1 MELFDS
7 QRGPRTNPEKF
18 RISTEPSADH
28 QLLESVPLT
37 GNSHSKSGN
46 LAFGV
51 SAILAC
57 IVATLT
63 AICWCLEHNL
73 EEALNQREPHSSFPI
88 KLCQSLMAI
97 AFTLFILA
105 CARNH
110 SENSYLKLGL
120 KSAAVVGLCLSVFMI
135 RNTIFGGDDTK
146 TQIQP
151 AEVIASFSSEYVA
164 RLCKTQKRV
173 LLTEGASDTVTQCAR
188 ILTSRASDILGVLT
202 ATQFVLCY
210 TFALGIVFYLFR
222 WLTVARVNSKL
233 YQLLGVTFAMICS
246 IFGYKVGY
254 QNPNSLFQSPQARLP
269 SAARFTD
276 CTLSP
281 STSANSYRCTI
292 SFTSSKKTPK
302 SAPQPAIVRVTMKSD
317 AGVTLP
323 CHETF
328 GTVYLPE
335 SDKVFSLAGCKL
347 QTLKESFFT
356 ESSPS
361 HLSGELQPQSASA
374 PTTSATT
381 TTASKPPP
389 KPKLPPLSA
398 DEQKQLKALSHDS
411 LNYLLLAFREQLFSE
426 SSGIEI
432 VPLEDEEPEVSRN
445 VTLGGRMFIL
455 DSRKYLKLVKAND
468 PLVKLLTPADLTEI
482 PKDAVEKVS
491 DAVAKQINAGSHSS
505 LNFEDSEVDKLDS
518 LGYYRIVVNAR
529 KSPPLIKADE
539 EMSSKYTQSFGK
551 EDWKT
556 KLQFDESVLS
566 QITDDGELIDSVQ
579 YGYHHGIHR
588 NAEDGAIVFNCV
600 GKYNNTTKTCDGRI
614 SGSVRKCHFSDDNEQ
629 ETKVCDTL
637 IYLRDYGQGE
647 GTLKSSLFSGEM
659 IYPVPL
665 SDYNTVRVNCTGK
678 YDGYGCMG
686 TLKFEIDIDKFN
698 GYGTCE
704 KGIYLHYCLGG
715 LNMYYGNLGL
725 GDAASSDVDGY
736 QVLCEGIYNFKK
748 RTCTK
753 NYQKSS
759 CVGDMLGNSKSFS
772 CAGKFKQRKCDL
784 MMIGT
789 ICGPKKVVCSKML
802 TDGKCLSFETSTD
815 ELCTGYTV
823 TNADKSVDCV
833 GKYKVKV
840 AEEEITKKI
849 GECEGTMKIA
859 KNQCDGK
866 FVKENKAVCYG
877 LMTTQVV
884 CDGRYED
891 TLDNIKVICSGKYLE
906 KTDQCNGTQSLNFK
920 SESTKICDGVSPLKT
935 PDTCEGIISVST
947 RTKLYGA
954 NSFKGNLLV
963 SRSGQKDSFSCKG
976 VVMMYP
982 HADKFFC
989 SGDMRYTPDPSTLGK
1004 KFRCRIW
1011 DKDKCIPDNPHSK
1024 GIITANI

>member
-7 QRGPRTNPEKF
+7 QRGPRTNSEKF
-18 RISTEPSADH
+18 RLSTEEVANDR
-28 QLLESVPLT
+28 LLEKAPLIV
-37 GNSHSKSGN
+37 GSQLKSDN
-46 LAFGV
+46 LTFGI
-51 SAILAC
+51 SAILAG
-57 IVATLT
+57 ILATLT
-63 AICWCLEHNL
+63 AICWCLETIL
-73 EEALNQREPHSSFPI
+73 QE
-88 KLCQSLMAI
+88 SLMQGEGNASYTVKYCQTLMVI
-97 AFTLFILA
+97 ALTIFGLA

-110 SENSYLKLGL
+110 SKNSYLKLGL
-120 KSAAVVGLCLSVFMI
+120 KSATIVGLVATSVMI
-135 RNTIFGGDDTK
+135 RSTLFADPETS
-146 TQIQP
+146 IQP
-151 AEVIASFSSEYVA
+151 AEVIASFSSDYVA
-164 RLCKTQKRV
+164 RLCKTQKRA
-173 LLTEGASDTVTQCAR
+173 LLTESANDTVTQCAR
-188 ILTSRASDILGVLT
+188 ILISRASDILGVIT
-202 ATQFVLCY
+202 ATHFLLCY
-210 TFALGIVFYLFR
+210 IFILGVAFYLFR
-222 WLTVARVNSKL
+222 LLAISKVNSKP
-233 YQLLGVTFAMICS
+233 YQLMAIAVAVICS
-246 IFGYKVGY
+246 IVGYKAGH
-254 QNPNSLFQSPQARLP
+254 QNSNSLCKGRYVKLP
-269 SAARFTD
+269 SSARFED
-276 CTLSP
+276 CTISP
-281 STSANSYRCTI
+281 NTSENYYRCTI
-292 SFTSSKKTPK
+292 FFLSSKKATK
-302 SAPQPAIVRVTMKSD
+302 SFPQPAIVRISSQIE
-317 AGVTLP
+317 AGVALP
-323 CHETF
+323 CHDTV
-328 GTVYLPE
+328 GTAYLPE
-335 SDKVFSLAGCKL
+335 SVKVYSLTACRL
-347 QTLKESFFT
+347 QKFQTSVVST
-356 ESSPS
+356 SSPS
-361 HLSGELQPQSASA
+361 HLAGEPQPQSAGASS
-374 PTTSATT
+374 TSTST
-381 TTASKPPP
+381 VITAKPPT

-398 DEQKQLKALSHDS
+398 DEQKQLTALSQDS
-411 LNYLLLAFREQLFSE
+411 LNYLLLVFREQLFSE

-432 VPLEDEEPEVSRN
+432 VPVGDEIPEVSRN

-455 DSRKYLKLVKAND
+455 DSRKYLKLAKDND
-468 PLVKLLTPADLTEI
+468 PLVKLLTPADLAEV
-482 PKDAVEKVS
+482 PKGAVEKIS
-491 DAVAKQINAGSHSS
+491 DAVAKQTTAGSHSS
-505 LNFEDSEVDKLDS
+505 LNFEKSELKKLDS

-556 KLQFDESVLS
+556 KIQFDESVLS
-566 QITDDGELIDSVQ
+566 QITDDGELIDGVQ

-588 NAEDGAIVFNCV
+588 NADNGAIVFNCV
-600 GKYNNTTKTCDGRI
+600 GKYNNATKTCDGRI
-614 SGSVRKCHFSDDNEQ
+614 SGSVRKCHFSDDNQ
-629 ETKVCDTL
+629 GTKVCDTL

-659 IYPVPL
+659 VYPVPL

-678 YDGYGCMG
+678 YDGFGCIG
-686 TLKFEIDIDKFN
+686 SLKFEIDIDKFN

-753 NYQKSS
+753 NFQKSA

-772 CAGKFKQRKCDL
+772 CAGQFKQRKCDL
-784 MMIGT
+784 LMIGG

-802 TDGKCLSFETSTD
+802 TDGKCLSFESSTD

-840 AEEEITKKI
+840 TEEEVTKKI

-859 KNQCDGK
+859 KKQCDGK
-866 FVKENKAVCYG
+866 FVKENKAVCRG
-877 LMTTQVV
+877 LMTTQTL
-884 CDGRYED
+884 CEGRYED
-891 TLDNIKVICSGKYLE
+891 LLDNINVICIGKYLE

-935 PDTCEGIISVST
+935 PDTCDGVISVST

-963 SRSGQKDSFSCKG
+963 SRSQQKDSFSCKG

-989 SGDMRYTPDPSTLGK
+989 SGDLRYTPDPTTPGK

-1024 GIITANI
+1024 GIITANV

>member
-7 QRGPRTNPEKF
+7 QRCPRTNSEKF
-18 RISTEPSADH
+18 RLSTDQAADN
-28 QLLESVPLT
+28 QLLENVPLT
-37 GNSHSKSGN
+37 GSSNSKSHS
-46 LAFGV
+46 LTFGI
-51 SAILAC
+51 SAILAG
-57 IVATLT
+57 ILATLT
-63 AICWCLEHNL
+63 AICWCLEMTL
-73 EEALNQREPHSSFPI
+73 EEALKQGETHSSYPI

-110 SENSYLKLGL
+110 SENTYLKLGL
-120 KSAAVVGLCLSVFMI
+120 KSAAVVGLVLSLFTV

-146 TQIQP
+146 TQFQP

-164 RLCKTQKRV
+164 RLCKTQKRA
-173 LLTEGASDTVTQCAR
+173 LLTEGTSDTVTQCAR
-188 ILTSRASDILGVLT
+188 ILTSRACDLLGVLT

-210 TFALGIVFYLFR
+210 TFALGIAFYLFR
-222 WLTVARVNSKL
+222 LLTVARVNSKL
-233 YQLLGVTFAMICS
+233 YQLTGITIAVICS
-246 IFGYKVGY
+246 IIGYKTGY
-254 QNPNSLFQSPQARLP
+254 QNSKSLFQTSHTTLP
-269 SAARFTD
+269 SSARFTD
-276 CTLSP
+276 CTLTP
-281 STSANSYRCTI
+281 NTSADTYKCTI
-292 SFTSSKKTPK
+292 LFTSSKNSPR
-302 SAPQPAIVRVTMKSD
+302 SASQPAIVRVTMRSE
-317 AGVTLP
+317 AVETLP
-323 CHETF
+323 CHETI

-335 SDKVFSLAGCKL
+335 SDRVFLLTGCKL
-347 QTLKESFFT
+347 QTLKESVFT

-361 HLSGELQPQSASA
+361 HLSGEPQPQPAAA
-374 PTTSATT
+374 PTTSVTT
-381 TTASKPPP
+381 TPAKPPP

-398 DEQKQLKALSHDS
+398 DEQKQLTALSQDS
-411 LNYLLLAFREQLFSE
+411 LNYLLLVFSDQLFSE

-432 VPLEDEEPEVSRN
+432 VPVGDEEPEVSRN

-455 DSRKYLKLVKAND
+455 DSRKYLKLAKAND
-468 PLVKLLTPADLTEI
+468 PLVKLLTPVDLTEI
-482 PKDAVEKVS
+482 PKDVVEKVS
-491 DAVAKQINAGSHSS
+491 DAVAKQINSGSHSS
-505 LNFEDSEVDKLDS
+505 LTFEESELEKLDS

-539 EMSSKYTQSFGK
+539 ELSSKYTQSVGK

-566 QITDDGELIDSVQ
+566 QITDDGELIDGIQ

-600 GKYNNTTKTCDGRI
+600 GKYNNATKTCDGRL
-614 SGSVRKCHFSDDNEQ
+614 SGSVRKCHFSDDNQ
-629 ETKVCDTL
+629 ETKICDTL

-647 GTLKSSLFSGEM
+647 GTLKSSQFSGEM

-678 YDGYGCMG
+678 YDGYGCIG
-686 TLKFEIDIDKFN
+686 SLKFEIDIDKFN

-753 NYQKSS
+753 NFQKSA
-759 CVGDMLGNSKSFS
+759 CVGDMLGNSKTFS
-772 CAGKFKQRKCDL
+772 CAGQFKQRKCDL
-784 MMIGT
+784 IMIGDV
-789 ICGPKKVVCSKML
+789 CGPEKVVCSKML
-802 TDGKCLSFETSTD
+802 TDGKCLGFESSTD
-815 ELCTGYTV
+815 ELCTGYSV

-833 GKYKVKV
+833 GKYKVKLI
-840 AEEEITKKI
+840 EEEVTKKI

-859 KNQCDGK
+859 KKQCDGK

-920 SESTKICDGVSPLKT
+920 SESTKICDGVSPLKA
-935 PDTCEGIISVST
+935 PDTCEGVISVST

-963 SRSGQKDSFSCKG
+963 SRSEQKDSFSCKG

-989 SGDMRYTPDPSTLGK
+989 SGDMRYTSNPSTPGK

-1024 GIITANI
+1024 GIITANV